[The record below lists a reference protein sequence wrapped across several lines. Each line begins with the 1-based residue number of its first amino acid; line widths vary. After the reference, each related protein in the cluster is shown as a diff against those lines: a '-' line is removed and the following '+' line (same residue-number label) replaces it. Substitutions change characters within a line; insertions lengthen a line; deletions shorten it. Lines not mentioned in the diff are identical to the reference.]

1 MTFYYLGA
9 ASYDGNDNEDEQNL
23 AVTFEIKTWE

>member
-9 ASYDGNDNEDEQNL
+9 ASHDDNEVEQNL